1 MPRPCCPRRI
11 STCLTATLF
20 TPCGGEAC
28 DAGGV
33 VLALD
38 ELEALRLADLEGM
51 YQEAAAE
58 RMGISRSTFARIVEQ
73 ARRKVADALVHGR
86 TLRVGS
92 SVETSVEMGDQHA
105 SDAAAAPRCER
116 AGCRDGKRRLSGCES
131 HPGAV
136 GGRESGAVLRQASEK
151 QEVIT

>member
-1 MPRPCCPRRI
+1 
-11 STCLTATLF
+11 LF

-28 DAGGV
+28 DAEGV

-51 YQEAAAE
+51 YQEEAAE
-58 RMGISRSTFARIVEQ
+58 CMGISRSTFARIVEQ

-92 SVETSVEMGDQHA
+92 SSEMEKQHA
-105 SDAAAAPRCER
+105 SDAAAPPRCER
-116 AGCRDGKRRLSGCES
+116 AGCRDGKRHFPGRES

-136 GGRESGAVLRQASEK
+136 AERESGAVPRRASKK

>member
-11 STCLTATLF
+11 STCPTATLF

-28 DAGGV
+28 DAGGA

-92 SVETSVEMGDQHA
+92 SVETSVEMEDQHA
-105 SDAAAAPRCER
+105 SDAATPPRCER
-116 AGCRDGKRRLSGCES
+116 TGCRAGKRRLSGCES
-131 HPGAV
+131 HPGVVAE
-136 GGRESGAVLRQASEK
+136 RESGAVPRQASKK